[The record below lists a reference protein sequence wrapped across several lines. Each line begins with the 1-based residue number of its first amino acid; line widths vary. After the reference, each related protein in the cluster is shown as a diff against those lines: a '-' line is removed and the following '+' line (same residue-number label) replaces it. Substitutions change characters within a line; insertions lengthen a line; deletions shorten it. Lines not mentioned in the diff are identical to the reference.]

1 MSREE
6 KKTEMTAS
14 GYEKEI
20 LDVIRSKNSPRVIR
34 DRLQDYHANDIAT
47 VLPELEK
54 RERLSL
60 YRIMRTEDL
69 AEMLEYA
76 DEDAEE
82 YLNEMDPKK
91 ASTVLEEMEPATAAD
106 ILKNSDSQQK
116 RAWLELMDPESR
128 KSIQVLASYDEDT
141 IASRMT
147 TNFVTLNSSLSIK
160 AAMSSLIDQAA
171 ENDNISVIYVLD
183 DDGVYYGAVDL
194 KDLIIARNGTSLED
208 ITATAYPYVY
218 ADEKIEDCLEKIK
231 DYSEES
237 IPVLSDDN
245 HILGVI
251 TSQDVVEVVD
261 DEMGEDYAKLGGLS
275 AEEDLEEP
283 VRLSVRKRL
292 PWLVLLMFMGIGVS
306 TVVGLFETVVQKLTL
321 IMAFQSMILDM
332 SGNVGTQSL
341 AVTIRVLMDEH
352 LTGRQKL
359 HLVGKE
365 MTVGFSNGFILCVV
379 SFAAIGL
386 YIMAARRMP
395 PSAAFAISACIGLSL
410 LLAMLISSFV
420 GTAIPIFFNQI
431 GVDPAVAS
439 GPLITTLTDLVGVVT
454 YYGLSWIM
462 LVNVLHM

>member
-1 MSREE
+1 MMNEE
-6 KKTEMTAS
+6 KNTAVTTL

-20 LDVIRSKNSPRVIR
+20 LAIIRANHSPRIIA
-34 DRLQDYHANDIAT
+34 DQLHNYHANDMAAI
-47 VLPELEK
+47 LPKLEK
-54 RERLSL
+54 KERQTL
-60 YRIMRTEDL
+60 YRVMHTEDL
-69 AEMLEYA
+69 AEILEYA
-76 DEDAEE
+76 DDNADL
-82 YLNEMDPKK
+82 YLEEMDPKK
-91 ASTVLEEMEPATAAD
+91 AAALLEKMEPAAAAD
-106 ILKNSDSQQK
+106 ILKNSGSYYK
-116 RAWLELMDPESR
+116 KVWLEMMTPEDR
-128 KSIQVLASYDEDT
+128 QAILDLAAYEEDT

-147 TNFVTLNSSLSIK
+147 TNYVVIKGRLSIK
-160 AAMSSLIDQAA
+160 EAMRSLIDQAS
-171 ENDNISVIYVLD
+171 ENDNISVIYILD
-183 DDGVYYGAVDL
+183 ENDVYYGAVDL
-194 KDLIIARNGTSLED
+194 KDLIIAREGTKLLD
-208 ITATAYPYVY
+208 IVTTTYPYVY

-251 TSQDVVEVVD
+251 TAQDVIEVVD

-283 VRLSVRKRL
+283 IRRSVQKRL

-341 AVTIRVLMDEH
+341 AVTIRVLMDEN
-352 LTGRQKL
+352 LTVKEKL
-359 HLVGKE
+359 HLIGKE
-365 MTVGFSNGFILCVV
+365 MTVGFANGFILCIV

-386 YIMAARRMP
+386 YIMAARHMP
-395 PSAAFAISACIGLSL
+395 AMTAFAISACIGFSL

-420 GTAIPIFFNQI
+420 GTAVPIFFNQI

-454 YYGLSWIM
+454 YYGLSWLM
-462 LVNVLHM
+462 LVNILHM